1 MKKTGKDNE
10 EYAIVLIDGVCHLC
24 QGLTRFIIQRD
35 PACHFR
41 FASLQSEL
49 GQSLL
54 EQGGLTPDGG
64 DTMVLIEKGRYYTRS
79 QGALRIAR
87 RLRFPWPLAYAMI
100 IVPRPIRDR
109 AYRIVA
115 KNRYRWFGRSEACMI
130 PTPDIRRR
138 FLS

>member
-1 MKKTGKDNE
+1 
-10 EYAIVLIDGVCHLC
+10 
-24 QGLTRFIIQRD
+24 
-35 PACHFR
+35 
-41 FASLQSEL
+41 
-49 GQSLL
+49 
-54 EQGGLTPDGG
+54 
-64 DTMVLIEKGRYYTRS
+64 
-79 QGALRIAR
+79 
-87 RLRFPWPLAYAMI
+87 MI